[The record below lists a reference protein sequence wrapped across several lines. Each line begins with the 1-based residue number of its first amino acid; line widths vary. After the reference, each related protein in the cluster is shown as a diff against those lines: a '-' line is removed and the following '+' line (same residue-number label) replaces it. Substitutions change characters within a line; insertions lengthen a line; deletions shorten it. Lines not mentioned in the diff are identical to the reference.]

1 MPQKQRY
8 SDREMALMLP
18 IVYRHGTKT
27 PILVAGLPRTGTTWI
42 ASVLGATAGT
52 TYFHEPFNY
61 RNVKESAPF
70 TMRYLRSDDD
80 DPKFAAYCE
89 KCFAGR
95 QRHRAVTLYQ
105 SIWRRRLP
113 LPAGRVLIKD
123 VHTFLALAW
132 IHRHFGPRIVV
143 VLRHP
148 LAVADS
154 WFRMVE
160 GKGQELGIMA
170 RLLTQPALLD
180 DYLRPFEGHLRAAA
194 NDFWSCI
201 AAYWAACTHV
211 VLQQQQRYPE
221 WIVVRH
227 EDFFD
232 DPKARFRDLCSRLD
246 LPWTAASERYLRDS
260 NAADSGKLYVPK
272 RVIADERDKW
282 RRKLTPEQVETVRRG
297 VAPFDLQVYSL
308 TNQASGDRS
317 QGLPL
322 Q

>member
-1 MPQKQRY
+1 
-8 SDREMALMLP
+8 LTLP
-18 IVYRHGTKT
+18 VVYRSGMKT

-61 RNVKESAPF
+61 RNVEESAPF
-70 TMRYLRSDDD
+70 TMRYLRRADE

-105 SIWRRRLP
+105 SRWRRRLP
-113 LPAGRVLIKD
+113 FLAGRVLIKD
-123 VHTFLALAW
+123 VHTFLALDW
-132 IHRHFGPRIVV
+132 IDRHIAPRIVV

-148 LAVADS
+148 CAVADS
-154 WFRMVE
+154 WFRMV
-160 GKGQELGIMA
+160 KGEEELGIMD
-170 RLLTQPALLD
+170 RLLTQPDLLD
-180 DYLRPFEGHLRAAA
+180 DYLRPFEGHLRGA

-201 AAYWAACTHV
+201 AAYWAACTYV
-211 VLQQQQRYPE
+211 VLQQQQRHPE

-246 LPWTAASERYLRDS
+246 LPWTAASERYLRES
-260 NAADSGKLYVPK
+260 NAADSGKLYVPR
-272 RVIADERDKW
+272 RVIADEKDKW

-297 VAPFDLQVYSL
+297 VAPFDLRLYSL
-308 TNQASGDRS
+308 PGSSAKSS
-317 QGLPL
+317 
-322 Q
+322 